1 MVYYSAIKKDE
12 ILIFTTVW
20 MYLEG
25 IVLSKI
31 SQTEKNKYCIS
42 RDESLKN
49 ALHIQVLMQ
58 DQKQQFL
65 YISPRYKI
73 KSLKKKKGNNR
84 TTAIRVK
91 RLNNCL
97 AHHHQHHTSYTSG
110 PQASIAG
117 VRTGPG
123 RKSVTC
129 HIFWKMINRRDAW
142 VTRLVERPT
151 LDLSSGLDLT
161 VVSLSST
168 LGSALGVEP
177 ALN

>member
-42 RDESLKN
+42 SDESLKN

-58 DQKQQFL
+58 DKKQQFL

-73 KSLKKKKGNNR
+73 KS
-84 TTAIRVK
+84 
-91 RLNNCL
+91 
-97 AHHHQHHTSYTSG
+97 
-110 PQASIAG
+110 
-117 VRTGPG
+117 
-123 RKSVTC
+123 
-129 HIFWKMINRRDAW
+129 
-142 VTRLVERPT
+142 
-151 LDLSSGLDLT
+151 
-161 VVSLSST
+161 
-168 LGSALGVEP
+168 
-177 ALN
+177 